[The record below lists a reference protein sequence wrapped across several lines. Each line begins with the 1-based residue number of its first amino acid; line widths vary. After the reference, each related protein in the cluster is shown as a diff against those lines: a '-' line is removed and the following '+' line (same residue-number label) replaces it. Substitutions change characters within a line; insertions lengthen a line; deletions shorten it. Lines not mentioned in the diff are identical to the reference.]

1 MASRNTADST
11 QDGSAID
18 PGSTP
23 TITPQVGAEL
33 QPSGVTPEESASYI
47 KSIQD
52 NYSQYVAVASI
63 TVGNALAANPGD
75 PINADHPWLQRW
87 LDDGLVDTVTNVRK
101 AAEKAAGK

>member
-1 MASRNTADST
+1 MASRNTADSA

-33 QPSGVTPEESASYI
+33 QPSGVTDEEARTYI
-47 KSIQD
+47 QSIQD
-52 NYSQYVAVASI
+52 NYSQYVAVAQI

-87 LDDGLVDTVTNVRK
+87 LDDGLVEPVAKV
-101 AAEKAAGK
+101 AKAAGKK